1 MARNTLMR
9 PSAAT
14 AGRSPGSRSAPC
26 NKRGSDC
33 PSSYARLLCRRC
45 IASAF
50 GNGRKTEMRRLLPV
64 VMLAL
69 LVPALQGC
77 SSFFCGDEV
86 TGRAISPDGKWL
98 AAVLVRNCGGNT
110 DFVTHVTIVEAKDE
124 PDDSGDVLVAEAGGA
139 PQAPKGGPEIRLRW
153 LGPDR

>member
-1 MARNTLMR
+1 
-9 PSAAT
+9 
-14 AGRSPGSRSAPC
+14 
-26 NKRGSDC
+26 
-33 PSSYARLLCRRC
+33 
-45 IASAF
+45 
-50 GNGRKTEMRRLLPV
+50 MRRLLPV

-98 AAVLVRNCGGNT
+98 AAVLVRNCGATT

-153 LGPDR
+153 LGPDRLLVGYDARAEVFLQVVRRRGLTIDYRSEGSAR